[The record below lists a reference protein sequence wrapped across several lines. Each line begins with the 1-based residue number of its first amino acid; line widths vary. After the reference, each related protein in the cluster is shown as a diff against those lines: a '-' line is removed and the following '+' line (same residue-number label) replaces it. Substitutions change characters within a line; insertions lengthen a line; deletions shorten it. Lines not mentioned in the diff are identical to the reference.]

1 MAYQGRTVAL
11 YAVGSCGRDE
21 DSTWWSTGG
30 QWSTRVHMHVGAGCG
45 CNGDDWAD
53 GLQRR
58 AQDLTA
64 KTAAHGGA
72 AVRQKLMQ

>member
-1 MAYQGRTVAL
+1 
-11 YAVGSCGRDE
+11 
-21 DSTWWSTGG
+21 
-30 QWSTRVHMHVGAGCG
+30 MHVGAGCG